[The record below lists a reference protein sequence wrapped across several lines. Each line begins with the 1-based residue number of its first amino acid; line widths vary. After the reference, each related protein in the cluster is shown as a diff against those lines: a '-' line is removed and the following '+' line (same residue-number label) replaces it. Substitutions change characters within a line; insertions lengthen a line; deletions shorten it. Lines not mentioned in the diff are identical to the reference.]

1 MKKTTLASIVFGCI
15 ASTMAC
21 FAQSVDGK
29 VGEHDYVDLKLPSGA
44 KWATC
49 NVGATK
55 PTEFGDYIAWGE
67 KKPRKVY
74 DIDNHKWA
82 VYDFEKQKDKYVK
95 YIKKDGLT
103 TLEAKDDAVRAQ
115 WGKLWH
121 LPTQEEYEELSN
133 GCTWEYVENYNNSG
147 KDGVLGTSKENGHTI
162 FLPAGG
168 AKGKYPF
175 LGSIYYW
182 TASVCKICKDYTNAM
197 AIRYEGGKTLKCEY
211 WDRFYGFNCRG
222 ISK

>member
-1 MKKTTLASIVFGCI
+1 MKNLL
-15 ASTMAC
+15 STALTVGGIFFNMLC
-21 FAQSVDGK
+21 SAQSVDGK
-29 VGEHDYVDLKLPSGA
+29 IGDHDYVDLGLPSGA

-55 PTEFGDYIAWGE
+55 PTEPGHYIAWGE

-82 VYDFEKQKDKYVK
+82 IYDFEKQVDKYVK
-95 YIKKDGLT
+95 YIPKDGLT
-103 TLEAKDDAVRAQ
+103 DLEAKDDAVRAQ

-121 LPTQEEYEELSN
+121 LPNKDEYAELAK

-147 KDGVLGTSKENGHTI
+147 VAGVLGTSKENGHTI
-162 FLPAGG
+162 FLPEGG
-168 AKGKYPF
+168 AKGNYPF
-175 LGSIYYW
+175 IDSIYYW
-182 TASVCKICKDYTNAM
+182 TASVCNECRDYRDAWAVNF
-197 AIRYEGGKTLKCEY
+197 EGGNLKGDH

-222 ISK
+222 VAK